1 MGGEDVRILMA
12 TTNRGKIAELRGLLR
27 ADGWEVIGLSDLA
40 SPPPPV
46 EETGATFVENALL
59 KADYYSR
66 ASGELTLTDDSGL
79 EVAALN
85 GRPGVYSARYGG
97 EGLSDRQR
105 NDHLL
110 AELTGVP
117 EGDRDARFVCVLALV
132 GKNDGE
138 TTRETFTGF
147 CEGRITIAARG
158 EGGFGYDP
166 IFLDPSSG
174 RSFAELSPEE
184 KLARSH
190 RGRALE
196 QLRAHLRSRLAGLRP
211 RE

>member
-1 MGGEDVRILMA
+1 MA

-27 ADGWEVIGLSDLA
+27 ADGWEVIGLGDLA

-46 EETGATFVENALL
+46 EETGTTFVENALL

-66 ASGELTLTDDSGL
+66 ATGELTLTDDSGL
-79 EVAALN
+79 EVVALE

-97 EGLSDRQR
+97 EGLSDRER
-105 NDHLL
+105 NARLL

-117 EGDRDARFVCVLALV
+117 EDNRDARFVCVLAFV
-132 GKNDGE
+132 GEKDGE
-138 TTRETFTGF
+138 TIRETFTGF
-147 CEGRITIAARG
+147 CEGKIALTSRG

-166 IFLDPSSG
+166 IFLDPRSG

-190 RGRALE
+190 RGRALGL
-196 QLRAHLRSRLAGLRP
+196 LRAHLRSRLAGLRP

>member
-1 MGGEDVRILMA
+1 MRILMA
-12 TTNRGKIAELRGLLR
+12 TTNPGKIAELRNLLC
-27 ADGWEVIGLSDLA
+27 ADGWEVIGLGDLA

-46 EETGATFVENALL
+46 EETGTTFAENALL
-59 KADYYSR
+59 KANYYGR

-79 EVAALN
+79 EVAALG

-97 EGLSDRQR
+97 EGLTDRER
-105 NDHLL
+105 NAHLL

-117 EGDRDARFVCVLALV
+117 EDQREARFVCVLALV
-132 GKNDGE
+132 GERAGE
-138 TTRETFTGF
+138 TIRETFTGF
-147 CEGRITIAARG
+147 CQGRIALATRG
-158 EGGFGYDP
+158 QGGFGYDP

-190 RGRALE
+190 RGRAMV
-196 QLRAHLRSRLAGLRP
+196 QLRAWLAGLRP

>member
-1 MGGEDVRILMA
+1 MRILMA
-12 TTNRGKIAELRGLLR
+12 TTNPGKIVELRGLLC
-27 ADGWEVIGLSDLA
+27 AEGWEVIGLRDLA

-46 EETGATFVENALL
+46 EETGTTFVENALL
-59 KADYYSR
+59 KADYYCR
-66 ASGELTLTDDSGL
+66 ATGELTLTDDSGL
-79 EVAALN
+79 EVAALE

-97 EGLSDRQR
+97 EGLTDQER
-105 NDHLL
+105 NAYLL
-110 AELTGVP
+110 AELAGVP
-117 EGDRDARFVCVLALV
+117 EAERGARFVCVLALV
-132 GKNDGE
+132 GEQDGQ
-138 TTRETFTGF
+138 TIRKTFTGF
-147 CEGRITIAARG
+147 CEGCISLTARG

-190 RGRALE
+190 RGHALG
-196 QLRAHLRSRLAGLRP
+196 QLRSQLAGLRL